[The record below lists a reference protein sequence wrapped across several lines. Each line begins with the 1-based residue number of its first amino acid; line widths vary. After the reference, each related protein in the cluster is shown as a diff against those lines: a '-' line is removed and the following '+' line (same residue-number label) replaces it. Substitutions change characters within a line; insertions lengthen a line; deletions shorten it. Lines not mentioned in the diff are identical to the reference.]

1 MPGERDGAAVRPD
14 GGAGGGFGTPMAP
27 GPYHGVDAQ
36 RAAESYVREFRRARR
51 NACLL
56 VVALAV
62 VVTVVAI
69 VARWSTLVQL
79 LVLLAVL
86 VPVVVAY
93 ARGFGRR
100 AALARSI
107 LVSDC
112 DPQRYRAFVACVLQL
127 DAKLMS
133 RQVVPAELAA
143 CDLFEGE
150 YERASKGARAM
161 LATRAPLAVRLNAA
175 EVEGAARRELGDEE
189 GVAEADATL
198 RELAEG
204 LRGRRGLERPVD
216 AAVLLSHLRA
226 VPAARQTQED
236 LEAIQDL
243 LDRPVNELQRRGT
256 ILLKAEWLL
265 AHGDAGGALACADEV
280 ERLGA
285 CPDHA
290 RAIERIRREAR
301 ALSRG

>member
-14 GGAGGGFGTPMAP
+14 GAAAGVFGTPMTP

-36 RAAESYVREFRRARR
+36 RAAESYVRAFRRARR

-56 VVALAV
+56 VVALAA

-69 VARWSTLVQL
+69 VARWSVPVQL

-93 ARGFGRR
+93 ALGFGRR

-112 DPQRYRAFVACVLQL
+112 DPQRYRAFVTCVLQL

-133 RQVVPAELAA
+133 RQVVPVELAM
-143 CDLFEGE
+143 CDLFAGE
-150 YERASKGARAM
+150 Y
-161 LATRAPLAVRLNAA
+161 V
-175 EVEGAARRELGDEE
+175 
-189 GVAEADATL
+189 
-198 RELAEG
+198 
-204 LRGRRGLERPVD
+204 
-216 AAVLLSHLRA
+216 
-226 VPAARQTQED
+226 
-236 LEAIQDL
+236 
-243 LDRPVNELQRRGT
+243 
-256 ILLKAEWLL
+256 
-265 AHGDAGGALACADEV
+265 
-280 ERLGA
+280 RLGA
-285 CPDHA
+285 CPGHA